1 MEQHLEASPRL
12 TVHAIPLPPPAGAPS
27 PRERVLR
34 AVSILFHSNDSLWEG
49 GWVLLKG
56 MVVPVGFWDGEPV
69 PYEGDGGVK
78 SEE

>member
-34 AVSILFHSNDSLWEG
+34 AVSILFHSNDIDYPSRQPFIRHLHIC
-49 GWVLLKG
+49 
-56 MVVPVGFWDGEPV
+56 
-69 PYEGDGGVK
+69 
-78 SEE
+78 